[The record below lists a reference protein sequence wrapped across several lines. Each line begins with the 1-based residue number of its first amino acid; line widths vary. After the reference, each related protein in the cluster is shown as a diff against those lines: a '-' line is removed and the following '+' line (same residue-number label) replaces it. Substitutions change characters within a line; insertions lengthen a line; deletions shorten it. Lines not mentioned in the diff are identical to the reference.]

1 MRFIARHRKFF
12 NRTIAFIC
20 ILLFCYFAFLTIKG
34 NGGNV
39 KSQVYSGTVMG
50 TALKKTIY
58 SKDITLLNE
67 ADTLIDDTLKD
78 FENQTSVRVK
88 DSELSKI
95 NRTYVVGGITEASD
109 NILDYLEL
117 ELQIWRETKGAFSPC
132 IYPVTS
138 LWGIEDGDEEIPDDT
153 RLQECILASDANDI
167 ELTEDGIIFNAADMS
182 IDLGAVG
189 KGAAC
194 DLVKEQLMQTEI
206 QGAVVS
212 IGGSILAYG
221 DKGDG
226 KDWHIGI
233 QDPRGKTGDVLG
245 IIDTE
250 GNMVVSTSGDY
261 EKYFELDGKRY
272 HHIID
277 PITGYPA
284 DNGLISVS
292 VVCES
297 GILSDALSTAC
308 FVLGLEDGMKYA
320 EEKGVGA
327 VFVTSDKEVYL
338 TKNLKKK
345 FRLQSDDYTVVKQ

>member
-12 NRTIAFIC
+12 KRMIAIVC
-20 ILLFCYFAFLTIKG
+20 IIAFCYFAFLTITRSDA
-34 NGGNV
+34 V
-39 KSQVYSGTVMG
+39 VESQVYTGTAMG
-50 TALKKTIY
+50 TAVKKTIY
-58 SKDITLLNE
+58 
-67 ADTLIDDTLKD
+67 ADNIALTDQVDALIDDTLKE
-78 FENQTSVRVK
+78 FENQISVRIN
-88 DSELSKI
+88 DSEIARI
-95 NRTYVVGGITEASD
+95 NRTYVVGGITSASD

-117 ELQIWRETKGAFSPC
+117 ELQIFRETKGAFSPC

-138 LWGIEDGDEEIPDDT
+138 LWGIEDGYEELPDDMQ
-153 RLQECILASDANDI
+153 LQERILASDANNI
-167 ELTEDGIIFNAADMS
+167 ELTEDGIIFNEADMS

-194 DLVKEQLMQTEI
+194 DVVREKLMQKEI

-226 KDWHIGI
+226 KNWHIGI
-233 QDPRGKTGDVLG
+233 QDPRGKTGDVFG

-250 GNMVVSTSGDY
+250 GNVVVSTSGDY

-284 DNGLISVS
+284 DSGLISVS
-292 VVCES
+292 IVTES

-308 FVLGLEDGMKYA
+308 FVLGLEEGMKYA
-320 EEKGVGA
+320 DEKGVGA
-327 VFVTSDKEVYL
+327 VFVTSDKNVYV

-345 FRLQSDDYTVVKQ
+345 FRLQSDEYTLVE